1 MTTQYSQTLTLAVP
15 APLTEPANHLA
26 ALVGESPADI
36 NTFRQATYT
45 DGTTDYAVAHTA
57 CTPTLL
63 ERLTTGQLPAQDI
76 PEGVDLE
83 LAKQALDAINAEG
96 GALMAIDV
104 DPHEQFAAWGLE
116 PIRSDDEALI

>member
-1 MTTQYSQTLTLAVP
+1 MKSQYSHSLTLAVP
-15 APLTEPANHLA
+15 EPLIEPANHLA

-36 NTFRQATYT
+36 NTFMQATYT
-45 DGTTDYAVAHTA
+45 DGTTNYAVAHTV
-57 CTPTLL
+57 CTTTLL

-76 PEGVDLE
+76 PENVDLE

-104 DPHEQFAAWGLE
+104 YPHEQFKAWGLE

>member
-1 MTTQYSQTLTLAVP
+1 MTTQYSHTLTLAVP
-15 APLTEPANHLA
+15 VNLIEPANHLA

-36 NTFRQATYT
+36 HTFRQATYT
-45 DGTTDYAVAHTA
+45 DGTTDYAVAHTV
-57 CTPTLL
+57 CTPKLL
-63 ERLTTGQLPAQDI
+63 ERLTTGQLPVQDI

-104 DPHEQFAAWGLE
+104 NPHEQFKAWGLT
-116 PIRSDDEALI
+116 PIQVEGDLF

>member
-1 MTTQYSQTLTLAVP
+1 MKSQYSHTLTLAVP
-15 APLTEPANHLA
+15 EPLIEPANHLA

-45 DGTTDYAVAHTA
+45 NGTTDYAVAHTV

-63 ERLTTGQLPAQDI
+63 DRLTTGQMPAQDI

-96 GALMAIDV
+96 GARMAIDV
-104 DPHEQFAAWGLE
+104 NPHEQFKAWGLT
-116 PIRSDDEALI
+116 PIQVEGDLF